1 MRFINKYI
9 FIFVLIHQFIIAQ
22 TPSFNFQKFG
32 SEDGLN
38 SANIFNIEQHPNGL
52 IYFTTSNGIYYSDG
66 YSFNKLK
73 IDSLKSNALLNVGF
87 KNLDEIYLS
96 IRDEGLATYNLKSKQ
111 LKHNSILKFKNNS
124 DNFIV
129 TDKYAYFLTSEIKLI
144 TIDIKSG
151 RILTDNLTMKDRMN
165 LTYCIYKT
173 QSGEIL
179 VGRTDGLYK
188 ATNGIQEKITY
199 IKNIKIC
206 SISQSK
212 DGSLLLG
219 SNNKIIVVKNNKIE
233 KEIIPV
239 YNSKSNTIQFDG
251 EKNISKIITD
261 NYGRIWFTSFPDDN
275 LYLYQNNTVYNV
287 FEILDIPP
295 SLINCLVKDS
305 KQNIWVGTFN
315 DGVYLIQNSFF
326 NSYNFSF
333 KNKNLNI
340 NQVNL
345 INDLLIVATNN
356 GLYGLNLTNNQSNIL
371 SHPDDFGEPIS
382 SIKLIDD
389 VFLYSKRSEF
399 NMESTKFKN
408 LNLTYNFKPIIARQ
422 YYSIDNKTSILA
434 DWNSNILLLNSSTNK
449 IIDTLIS
456 FTDYKIS
463 VNSLLK
469 YKNTLYIGT
478 NNGLF
483 VYDFKTKKYS
493 NLIRSEL
500 NFNINDVALIND
512 NIYVAHESGITDVQ
526 QRKLIQQIGNFSLN
540 TVKKIKQFDDKIW
553 LATLDGLVIC
563 DKNFKLLK
571 IINKSNGLLSNSIND
586 ITFSNKVV
594 SIATT
599 RGIAFTNIFD
609 VLECDFKLKPVTIN
623 YLNSNGTEIIS
634 KNNIYNL
641 SSSQDNLSI
650 YFYSPLFNKPNKQ
663 FFKYKLDK
671 GEWKSTENLV
681 LNISLTGGNHN
692 IEISASS
699 DNIVWSDSSVLQISK
714 AEKLSEKN
722 MFYLVITIS
731 CILVI
736 IITGFIWISRLK
748 IKSKKLLEQE
758 QQVNLL
764 KHQAMNSLLSP
775 HFIFNSLTSI
785 QNYINTNNGLKA
797 SEYLAKF
804 SRLIRMIIEK
814 ASQSE
819 ISLHDELSRLTYYLE
834 LEKERFKNKF
844 DYKINIDDDINTHQI
859 IIPNMIIQPH
869 VENSIIH
876 GILPKHEHGKLIISF
891 KRGSNRNFFIIIDDD
906 GIGLIKSRSQIKVGH
921 KSIGTNTI
929 KSILDINSILSGKK
943 QIVSMIDK
951 STIDSKQCGTIITI
965 EIEQ

>member
-483 VYDFKTKKYS
+483 VYDFKTKKHS

-512 NIYVAHESGITDVQ
+512 KIYVAHESGITDVQ
-526 QRKLIQQIGNFSLN
+526 QRKLIQQIDNFSLN

-692 IEISASS
+692 IEISASA

>member
-1 MRFINKYI
+1 M
-9 FIFVLIHQFIIAQ
+9 
-22 TPSFNFQKFG
+22 
-32 SEDGLN
+32 
-38 SANIFNIEQHPNGL
+38 
-52 IYFTTSNGIYYSDG
+52 
-66 YSFNKLK
+66 
-73 IDSLKSNALLNVGF
+73 
-87 KNLDEIYLS
+87 
-96 IRDEGLATYNLKSKQ
+96 
-111 LKHNSILKFKNNS
+111 
-124 DNFIV
+124 
-129 TDKYAYFLTSEIKLI
+129 
-144 TIDIKSG
+144 
-151 RILTDNLTMKDRMN
+151 
-165 LTYCIYKT
+165 
-173 QSGEIL
+173 
-179 VGRTDGLYK
+179 
-188 ATNGIQEKITY
+188 
-199 IKNIKIC
+199 
-206 SISQSK
+206 
-212 DGSLLLG
+212 
-219 SNNKIIVVKNNKIE
+219 
-233 KEIIPV
+233 
-239 YNSKSNTIQFDG
+239 
-251 EKNISKIITD
+251 
-261 NYGRIWFTSFPDDN
+261 
-275 LYLYQNNTVYNV
+275 
-287 FEILDIPP
+287 
-295 SLINCLVKDS
+295 
-305 KQNIWVGTFN
+305 
-315 DGVYLIQNSFF
+315 
-326 NSYNFSF
+326 
-333 KNKNLNI
+333 
-340 NQVNL
+340 
-345 INDLLIVATNN
+345 
-356 GLYGLNLTNNQSNIL
+356 
-371 SHPDDFGEPIS
+371 EP
-382 SIKLIDD
+382 
-389 VFLYSKRSEF
+389 
-399 NMESTKFKN
+399 TKFQN
-408 LNLTYNFKPIIARQ
+408 LNLSYNFKPIIARQ

-434 DWNSNILLLNSSTNK
+434 DWNSNILLLNTLTNK
-449 IIDTLIS
+449 ILDTLIS
-456 FTDYKIS
+456 FSDYKIS

-469 YKNTLYIGT
+469 FKNTLYIGT

-500 NFNINDVALIND
+500 NFNINDIALIND
-512 NIYVAHESGITDVQ
+512 KIYVAHESGITDLQ
-526 QRKLIQQIGNFSLN
+526 ERKLIQQIGNFSLN
-540 TVKKIKQFDDKIW
+540 TVKKIKQFENKIW
-553 LATLDGLVIC
+553 LATLNGLIIC
-563 DKNFKLLK
+563 NKNFELYK

-586 ITFSNKVV
+586 ITFNNKTV
-594 SIATT
+594 SIATA
-599 RGIAFTNIFD
+599 RGIASSNIND
-609 VLECDFKLKPVTIN
+609 VLEFNFKLKPVTIN

-641 SSSQDNLSI
+641 SPSQDNLSI

-681 LNISLTGGNHN
+681 LNISLTGGKHT

-699 DNIVWSDSSVLQISK
+699 DNIVWSESTLLQINK
-714 AEKLSEKN
+714 EEKLSEKN
-722 MFYLVITIS
+722 IFYLVITIS

-736 IITGFIWISRLK
+736 MITGFIWISRVK

-844 DYKINIDDDINTHQI
+844 DYKIIIDDDINTHQI

-891 KRGSNRNFFIIIDDD
+891 KRVTNRNFFITIDDN
-906 GIGLIKSRSQIKVGH
+906 GIGLIKSRSQKKAGH
-921 KSIGTNTI
+921 KSIGTSTI

-951 STIDSKQCGTIITI
+951 STIDSNQCGTIITI

>member
-422 YYSIDNKTSILA
+422 YYSIDILA

-483 VYDFKTKKYS
+483 VYDFKTKKHS

-512 NIYVAHESGITDVQ
+512 KIYVAHESGITDVQ
-526 QRKLIQQIGNFSLN
+526 QRKLIQQIDNFSLN

-599 RGIAFTNIFD
+599 RGIAFTNILD

-692 IEISASS
+692 IEISASA